1 VETLVEEIRPDRCFG
16 VCGGLKPVALLGE
29 LTLRLFLLLNV
40 LITFC
45 DLIVDNFDL
54 YGESDLAWIVCKLL
68 EQRLSF
74 GPQQLKLFL

>member
-1 VETLVEEIRPDRCFG
+1 VLWILRVAETEA
-16 VCGGLKPVALLGE
+16 ALLGE

-54 YGESDLAWIVCKLL
+54 YSESDLAWIVGKLL